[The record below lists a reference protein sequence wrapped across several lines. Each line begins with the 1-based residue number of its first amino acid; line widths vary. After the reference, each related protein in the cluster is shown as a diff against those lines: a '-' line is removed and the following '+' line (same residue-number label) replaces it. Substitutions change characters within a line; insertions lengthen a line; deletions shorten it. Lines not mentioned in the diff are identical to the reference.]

1 MSPFVILLVLISAF
15 MHAGWN
21 LFARKGRNEKIFF
34 SQMLTVIS
42 IIGFFPAILT
52 EFITHSLTL
61 KAWFCV
67 IGSGFF
73 CGVYFYSL
81 ANAYIFSDFTIVYPV
96 SRSLPVLFVAI
107 GDIIRGRVLS
117 FSGWLGI
124 FLIVIGCSLSPLT
137 SFKDIS
143 IKRYF
148 NRTGL
153 WLVLTAI
160 GTTAYTLLDK
170 IASEV
175 VYKGPA
181 TAARYGYFFFL
192 MTFITYHLFLYF
204 SGKQKEEKEIKEW
217 KLPSLSAFL
226 DFGSYWLILW
236 VYQLTDIASYVVA
249 FRQFSILIGVI
260 LAFVIYKE
268 KGVFVRILGA
278 FLLTAGLIIIGV
290 FT

>member
-1 MSPFVILLVLISAF
+1 MSPFIISIVLISAV

-21 LFARKGRNEKIFF
+21 LFARKDKDEITFF

-42 IIGFFPAILT
+42 VIGFIPAFLT

-61 KAWFCV
+61 KAYLCV

-73 CGVYFYSL
+73 CGIYFFAL
-81 ANAYIFSDFTIVYPV
+81 ANAYSFSDFTIVYPIA
-96 SRSLPVLFVAI
+96 RSLPVLFVAI
-107 GDIIRGRVLS
+107 GDIIRGRDLS
-117 FSGWLGI
+117 LIGWSGIL
-124 FLIVIGCSLSPLT
+124 LVVAGCFLSPLT

-143 IKRYF
+143 LKHYF
-148 NRTGL
+148 NRTGF
-153 WLVLTAI
+153 WLILTAI

-175 VYKGPA
+175 VQKGPA
-181 TAARYGYFFFL
+181 TAARYGYFFYF
-192 MTFITYHLFLYF
+192 MTCITYHIFLHF
-204 SGKQKEEKEIKEW
+204 SGKQKRKKEIKEW

-236 VYQLTDIASYVVA
+236 VYQFTDITSYVIA
-249 FRQFSILIGVI
+249 LRQFSILIGVI
-260 LAFVIYKE
+260 LAFMIYKE
-268 KGVFVRILGA
+268 KGVFVRIFGTL
-278 FLLTAGLIIIGV
+278 LLTAGLIIIGV